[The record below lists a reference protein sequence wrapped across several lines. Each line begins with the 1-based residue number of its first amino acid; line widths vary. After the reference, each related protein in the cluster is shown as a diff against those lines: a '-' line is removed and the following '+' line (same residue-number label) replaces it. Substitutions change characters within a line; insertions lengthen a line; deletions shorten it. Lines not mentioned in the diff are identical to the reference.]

1 MHSLLIRVPS
11 GKSELLQSVFSQVNC
26 VTPQDSAKLAEAV
39 SAFGAAAKATL
50 ANPTIS
56 GEPEDQLRT
65 PLVNFVK
72 TIAGVAS
79 PLGPET
85 QLVGETRLSDLMIRP
100 DFAVTRKGV
109 LIGFIEVKAPGKGAD
124 PTRFKGHDKQQWDK
138 LKVLPNLIYTDGN
151 AFSLWQ
157 DGERAAFV
165 QLEGDVTS
173 SGAKLA
179 APPTLLD
186 LFTRFYSWKAIAPRN
201 PRQLAETSARLCR
214 LLREEV
220 AEQLRNKAQSLTAL
234 AEDWRR
240 LLFPEAS
247 DEEFADGYAQAVT
260 FGLLM
265 ARARGIPLSGGIE
278 PAAKSLR
285 QSNSLIG
292 SALRLLTEDV
302 GETHTLDTSLKT
314 LTSVLDVVDWASLS
328 QGEPEAWL
336 YFYELFLQQY
346 DTALRKRTGS
356 YYTPPQ
362 VVTAMVRMVD
372 EALQS
377 PERFN
382 LPSGLASPDVSLAD
396 PAVGTGT
403 FLLGVLQRIRATV
416 EAQEGAGAVPAAITS
431 ALSRLIGFELQFGPF
446 AVAQLR
452 LLAELIEMVSPPGAD
467 PEVLQKALGAELRL
481 YITDT
486 LADPD
491 EETAWIPNSM
501 SGIAESRKQAN
512 RIKRHTPITVV
523 LGNPPYKEKA
533 KGLGGWVEDRGP
545 DLPAPLDDWQPPPE
559 WGVGAHTKHLRNLY
573 VYFWRWAAWKVF
585 GGESYRS
592 GSEADAPPDWTRRK
606 GIVCFITVAGFLNGP
621 GFQKMRASLRRDA
634 DEIWVIDCTPEGHQP
649 PVSGRIFE
657 GVQQPVCIVM
667 AARRGAPDKDT
678 PARVRFRALPAG
690 DRKAKFAALESIGLD
705 DAEWRDGPKDWRA
718 PFLAEDLSEW
728 ADYPALA
735 DLFAYDGSGVMTGR
749 TWVIA
754 PDAESLRA
762 RWKRLTTEP
771 DAKRKAELFHPHLRN
786 GKPGDKHLH
795 REVASPLA
803 GHKHPPQA
811 VADDSGAGPEPVPY
825 AYRSFDRQ
833 FLLADARLINQ
844 PNPTLWARHSDRQV
858 YLTALQDH
866 FPGSGPA
873 LTLCGLIPD
882 MHHYNGRG
890 GRVLPLWADA
900 EASLPNLAPG
910 LLVALS
916 LHLGREVGP
925 EEVMTYIAATAAHPG
940 YVTRF
945 ADSLRQPGLRIPF
958 TADAA
963 LFDEAVKLGREVV
976 WLHTFGE
983 RFAEGRPAGPPR
995 VLPAAEEPTIPADG
1009 ALPTRLADMP
1019 HDLAYDPQTRRLMI
1033 GNGHVANVAPE
1044 VWNYEVSGKRVLTQW
1059 WSYRRQDRSK
1069 PPMGDKR
1076 PPSPLGDIQ
1085 PETWLPQ
1092 YTSELLNVLRVL
1104 TRLVALEPAQ
1114 SDLLARIVEGPTLPA
1129 GLLLEAPGAP

>member
-1 MHSLLIRVPS
+1 M
-11 GKSELLQSVFSQVNC
+11 
-26 VTPQDSAKLAEAV
+26 TPQDSAKLAEAV

-173 SGAKLA
+173 SGSKLA
-179 APPTLLD
+179 APPRLRD

-278 PAAKSLR
+278 PAAKSLK

-486 LADPD
+486 L
-491 EETAWIPNSM
+491 
-501 SGIAESRKQAN
+501 
-512 RIKRHTPITVV
+512 
-523 LGNPPYKEKA
+523 
-533 KGLGGWVEDRGP
+533 
-545 DLPAPLDDWQPPPE
+545 
-559 WGVGAHTKHLRNLY
+559 
-573 VYFWRWAAWKVF
+573 
-585 GGESYRS
+585 
-592 GSEADAPPDWTRRK
+592 
-606 GIVCFITVAGFLNGP
+606 
-621 GFQKMRASLRRDA
+621 
-634 DEIWVIDCTPEGHQP
+634 
-649 PVSGRIFE
+649 
-657 GVQQPVCIVM
+657 
-667 AARRGAPDKDT
+667 
-678 PARVRFRALPAG
+678 
-690 DRKAKFAALESIGLD
+690 
-705 DAEWRDGPKDWRA
+705 
-718 PFLAEDLSEW
+718 
-728 ADYPALA
+728 
-735 DLFAYDGSGVMTGR
+735 
-749 TWVIA
+749 
-754 PDAESLRA
+754 
-762 RWKRLTTEP
+762 
-771 DAKRKAELFHPHLRN
+771 
-786 GKPGDKHLH
+786 
-795 REVASPLA
+795 
-803 GHKHPPQA
+803 
-811 VADDSGAGPEPVPY
+811 
-825 AYRSFDRQ
+825 
-833 FLLADARLINQ
+833 
-844 PNPTLWARHSDRQV
+844 
-858 YLTALQDH
+858 
-866 FPGSGPA
+866 
-873 LTLCGLIPD
+873 
-882 MHHYNGRG
+882 
-890 GRVLPLWADA
+890 
-900 EASLPNLAPG
+900 
-910 LLVALS
+910 
-916 LHLGREVGP
+916 
-925 EEVMTYIAATAAHPG
+925 
-940 YVTRF
+940 
-945 ADSLRQPGLRIPF
+945 
-958 TADAA
+958 
-963 LFDEAVKLGREVV
+963 
-976 WLHTFGE
+976 
-983 RFAEGRPAGPPR
+983 
-995 VLPAAEEPTIPADG
+995 
-1009 ALPTRLADMP
+1009 
-1019 HDLAYDPQTRRLMI
+1019 
-1033 GNGHVANVAPE
+1033 
-1044 VWNYEVSGKRVLTQW
+1044 
-1059 WSYRRQDRSK
+1059 
-1069 PPMGDKR
+1069 
-1076 PPSPLGDIQ
+1076 
-1085 PETWLPQ
+1085 
-1092 YTSELLNVLRVL
+1092 
-1104 TRLVALEPAQ
+1104 
-1114 SDLLARIVEGPTLPA
+1114 
-1129 GLLLEAPGAP
+1129 